1 MTEAAPTV
9 HMIPIEQIHILNPRS
24 RNKATFQDIMS
35 NISNVGL
42 KKPITV
48 AQREPSPEGKPY
60 DLACGQGRLEAYIAL
75 GQTEIP
81 AIVIEATRE
90 ECYLMSLVENL
101 ARRPHAPLE
110 LMREINSLKSRGYN
124 TTDIAKKIDLA
135 KSYVIGIAHLLDHGE
150 ERLLAAVDKGRIP
163 LSVAMQISSSDDA
176 GIQQALCDAY
186 ENKTLRGRK
195 LETVRRIIEQRK
207 TKGKKLNQGH
217 KTKDERV
224 PSVDTLVRVYRQEA
238 DRQKDVVKKARLTE
252 NRLLFVVTALK
263 KLFQDE
269 NFLTLLK
276 AEQLETLPTY
286 LAERIPIPVVN
297 VV

>member
-1 MTEAAPTV
+1 MTETTPV
-9 HMIPIEQIHILNPRS
+9 VQMIPIDQIHILNPRS

-42 KKPITV
+42 KKPITI
-48 AQREPSPEGKPY
+48 ARRPESPEGKAY
-60 DLACGQGRLEAYIAL
+60 DLACGEGRLRAYMAL

-81 AIVIEATRE
+81 AIVTEATRE

-110 LMREINSLKSRGYN
+110 LMREINTLKSRGYN

-150 ERLLAAVDKGRIP
+150 ERLLAAVDKGRVP
-163 LSVAMQISSSDDA
+163 LSVAMQISNSDDA
-176 GIQQALCDAY
+176 GVQQALCDAY

-195 LETVRRIIEQRK
+195 LLTVRKIIEQRK
-207 TKGKKLNQGH
+207 AKGKRLNMGVRP
-217 KTKDERV
+217 KDERA
-224 PSVDTLVRVYRQEA
+224 PTADALVRVYRQEA
-238 DRQKDVVKKARLTE
+238 DRQKDTLRKARLTE
-252 NRLLFVVTALK
+252 NRLLFIVTALK
-263 KLFQDE
+263 TLFQDE

-276 AEQLETLPTY
+276 AEMLESLPAY
-286 LAERIPIPVVN
+286 IAERIKVAEKS
-297 VV
+297 

>member
-1 MTEAAPTV
+1 MTEAASTV
-9 HMIPIEQIHILNPRS
+9 QMIPIEQINILNPRS
-24 RNKATFQDIMS
+24 RNRATFRDMVS

-48 AQREPSPEGKPY
+48 ACRKQPTNGKLY
-60 DLACGQGRLEAYIAL
+60 DLACGEGRLEAYIAL

-81 AIVIEATRE
+81 AIVTDATRE
-90 ECYLMSLVENL
+90 DCFVMSLVENL

-124 TTDIAKKIDLA
+124 TTEIAKKIDLA

-163 LSVAMQISSSDDA
+163 LSVAMQISNSDDT

-195 LETVRRIIEQRK
+195 LLTVRKIIEQRK
-207 TKGKKLNQGH
+207 TKGKRLNQGH
-217 KTKDERV
+217 RSKEERV
-224 PSVDTLVRVYRQEA
+224 PTADALVRVYRQEA
-238 DRQKDVVKKARLTE
+238 DRQKETVRKARVTE
-252 NRLLFVVTALK
+252 NRLIFIVTALK
-263 KLFQDE
+263 NLFQDD

-276 AEQLETLPTY
+276 AEQLETLPAY
-286 LAERIPIPVVN
+286 LAERTQGPEKV
-297 VV
+297 